1 MSEGIVYI
9 LTNEAMP
16 GYVKIGLTR
25 QNDVGERV
33 RQLDNTSIPV
43 PFECYFAAY
52 VPDCAKLE
60 RTLHFVFGEKRA
72 RRNREFFTI
81 DPDLAKAIIELVA
94 DSRVDVT
101 DVEQSIDMAE
111 RREIEQMRQR
121 REVRTF
127 SSLNVPLG
135 ATLTFAKD
143 ADITCTVARN
153 RKVTFR
159 GEELSP
165 SAAALRVVRELGYD
179 WSAVSGMDYWEF
191 DGVKLSQLGT
201 SAAAPL
207 ADEVGRD

>member
-1 MSEGIVYI
+1 
-9 LTNEAMP
+9 MP

-60 RTLHFVFGEKRA
+60 RTMHFVFGEKRA

-94 DSRVDVT
+94 DSKVDVT
-101 DVEQSIDMAE
+101 DVEQSIDKAE
-111 RREIEQMRQR
+111 RREIEQMRRR

-127 SSLNVPLG
+127 TSLNVPIG

-143 ADITCTVARN
+143 RDITCAVSQP
-153 RKVTFR
+153 RKVLFR

-165 SAAALRVVRELGYD
+165 SAAALRVVHELGYD

-191 DGVKLSQLGT
+191 NGEKLSHLGVLPT
-201 SAAAPL
+201 AEL
-207 ADEVGRD
+207 ADEND